1 MKNLIRPVSMSALVV
16 VTFLAACKKE
26 VSNQSN
32 ENQAESAQVRL
43 SGAIEDPQAVV
54 IKTPFIVSSNLS
66 KTAGKVS
73 SYSIAPLF
81 KGRPTKADITP
92 PAAKITSPGN
102 SATASGTIT
111 IATEATDNIGI
122 ASVKLMVDGVAKD
135 SLKAAPY
142 NFSWN
147 ASSVADGTHT
157 LTAVAR
163 DAAGNTGSYTITV
176 AVNTTITVLPP
187 TTTLPSSYMLA
198 TPTAKAQG
206 NEGSCVA
213 FATAYAARSIEQ
225 YYRTGATGFDNSTN
239 VFSPE
244 YVYNQTKIA
253 SDCGSGTAITLTLDL
268 MKNKGV
274 APWATM
280 PYSDI
285 NGCSLLPTSAIDA
298 AAAAYKIGG
307 YSKLLNTDKNAIKTM
322 LVAKHPVIISVTLD
336 DKISNAGP
344 GFIWNSAGF
353 GNIGHGMIICGYDD
367 SKNAY
372 KVMNSWG
379 TNWGDAGF
387 TWIDYDFFPTRAG
400 YYVYVMNY

>member
-1 MKNLIRPVSMSALVV
+1 MSALAV

-32 ENQAESAQVRL
+32 ENQNELSQVRL
-43 SGAIEDPQAVV
+43 SGAIDDPQAVV

-66 KTAGKVS
+66 KAAGKVS

-81 KGRPTKADITP
+81 KGRPTTADVTP
-92 PAAKITSPGN
+92 PTATITSPGN
-102 SATASGTIT
+102 STTVSGTIT
-111 IATEATDNIGI
+111 VSSNATDNKGV
-122 ASVKLMVDGVAKD
+122 ASVKLLVDGVAKD
-135 SLKAAPY
+135 SILTAPY
-142 NFSWN
+142 NFTWN
-147 ASSVADGTHT
+147 AGSVANGTHT

-176 AVNTTITVLPP
+176 AVNTTIIVLPPP
-187 TTTLPSSYMLA
+187 TTTLPLTYMLA
-198 TPTAKAQG
+198 TPPVKAQG

-213 FATAYAARSIEQ
+213 FATGYAARSIEQ
-225 YYRTGATGFDNSTN
+225 FYRTRATSFDYSVN

-274 APWATM
+274 TPWAVM
-280 PYSDI
+280 PYSDL
-285 NGCSLLPTSAIDA
+285 NGCSLFPTSSDDA
-298 AAAAYKIGG
+298 AAAGYKIGG

-322 LVAKHPVIISVTLD
+322 LVANHPVIISVTLD

-344 GFIWNSAGF
+344 GFIWNSAGT

-379 TNWGDAGF
+379 TGWGDAGF
-387 TWIDYDFFPTRAG
+387 TWIDYDFFPTRSG

>member
-1 MKNLIRPVSMSALVV
+1 MAAFVALA
-16 VTFLAACKKE
+16 FLAACKKE
-26 VSNQSN
+26 VSTQSN
-32 ENQAESAQVRL
+32 ENQTGSSQVRL
-43 SGAIEDPQAVV
+43 SGAVDDPQAVV
-54 IKTPFIVSSNLS
+54 IKTPFMVSSNLS

-81 KGRPTKADITP
+81 KGRPTKGDITP
-92 PAAKITSPGN
+92 PSATITSPGN
-102 SATASGTIT
+102 STTATGTIT
-111 IATEATDNIGI
+111 IAADATDNTGVAAVTLLI
-122 ASVKLMVDGVAKD
+122 DGVAKD
-135 SLKAAPY
+135 SLKTAPY
-142 NFSWN
+142 NFTWN
-147 ASSVADGTHT
+147 SGSVADGTHT

-187 TTTLPSSYMLA
+187 PTTTLPLTYMLA
-198 TPTAKAQG
+198 TPAVKAQG

-213 FATAYAARSIEQ
+213 FATGYAARSIEQ
-225 YYRTGATGFDNSTN
+225 YYRTGATGFDYSKN

-274 APWATM
+274 TPWTIM
-280 PYSDI
+280 PYSDA
-285 NGCSLLPTSAIDA
+285 NGCSLFPTSADDA
-298 AAAAYKIGG
+298 VAAGYKIGG

-322 LVAKHPVIISVTLD
+322 LVANHPVIISVTLD

-344 GFIWNSAGF
+344 GFIWNSAGS

-379 TNWGDAGF
+379 TGWGDAGYS
-387 TWIDYDFFPTRAG
+387 WIDYDFFPTRSG

>member
-1 MKNLIRPVSMSALVV
+1 MKNLIRPLSMSALVV

-32 ENQAESAQVRL
+32 ENQAKPSQVRL
-43 SGAIEDPQAVV
+43 AGAVDDPQSAV
-54 IKTPFIVSSNLS
+54 IKTHLVVSSNLS
-66 KTAGKVS
+66 ITSGKVS
-73 SYSIAPLF
+73 SYSIAPLL
-81 KGRPTKADITP
+81 KGRPTKGDITAP
-92 PAAKITSPGN
+92 TAKITSPGN
-102 SATASGTIT
+102 STTASGTIT
-111 IATEATDNIGI
+111 IAAEATDNVGI
-122 ASVKLMVDGVAKD
+122 ASVKLVVDGVTKD
-135 SLKAAPY
+135 SLKTAPY

-147 ASSVADGTHT
+147 ANSVVDGTHT

-187 TTTLPSSYMLA
+187 ITTLPSSYMLA
-198 TPTAKAQG
+198 TPTPKAQG

-225 YYRTGATGFDNSTN
+225 YYRTGATSFDNSTN

-274 APWATM
+274 TPWTIM
-280 PYSDI
+280 PYSDV
-285 NGCSLLPTSAIDA
+285 NGCSLFPTSTDDA
-298 AAAAYKIGG
+298 VAAGYKIGG
-307 YSKLLNTDKNAIKTM
+307 YSKLLNTDKTAIKTM
-322 LVAKHPVIISVTLD
+322 LFSNHPIIISVMLD

-344 GFIWNSAGF
+344 GFIWSSAGT

-379 TNWGDAGF
+379 TGWGDAGF